1 MIMKKFLL
9 KDKEGETI
17 NVTEQ
22 KNKNLAIEYFSEVK
36 KLPKK
41 ELLEIFKV
49 EIDESRNNN

>member
-1 MIMKKFLL
+1 MNMKKFLL

-22 KNKNLAIEYFSEVK
+22 KNKNLAIEYFSEIK

-41 ELLEIFKV
+41 ELLEIFKI